1 MTNKMITVSQQQL
14 KETGSTSLWIDKK
27 CRNLAVSV
35 GQINSEQVYVEVS
48 VEEFVEELGWDQE
61 EYNDVVEVGNLEE
74 LLSNLLRE

>member
-1 MTNKMITVSQQQL
+1 MTNKMITVSLQQL

-27 CRNLAVSV
+27 CRSLAVSV